1 MEIPKCRNRAH
12 AGSRVVRA
20 GWYGKAPHRRQRW
33 LCTPSNGDVPH
44 RFTPVL
50 TRQGVPHGFCLDC
63 STALEPWEGQAGAR
77 EYHFAA
83 REVGHALA
91 RVAAGDTYRHAAWS
105 ARRQGERERPA
116 RPRTRRRRRYRDPA
130 RDGQLVANWI
140 DVFTPLLAEGELPT
154 RWPDLLIV
162 DSMQFRVNSG
172 SRAGLKFNVLA
183 AVGSDDPPP
192 ARWRDAPKVLR
203 LASFPTKS
211 RASWVEFLSA
221 LEGTPRVV
229 MSDADRALDQAL
241 RMVFPRAGNAPPDL
255 RLSSGTSS
263 A

>member
-1 MEIPKCRNRAH
+1 M
-12 AGSRVVRA
+12 RA

-50 TRQGVPHGFCLDC
+50 TRQGAPHGFCLDC
-63 STALEPWEGQAGAR
+63 STALE
-77 EYHFAA
+77 
-83 REVGHALA
+83 
-91 RVAAGDTYRHAAWS
+91 
-105 ARRQGERERPA
+105 
-116 RPRTRRRRRYRDPA
+116 
-130 RDGQLVANWI
+130 
-140 DVFTPLLAEGELPT
+140 
-154 RWPDLLIV
+154 LLIV

-172 SRAGLKFNVLA
+172 SRAGLKFNMLA